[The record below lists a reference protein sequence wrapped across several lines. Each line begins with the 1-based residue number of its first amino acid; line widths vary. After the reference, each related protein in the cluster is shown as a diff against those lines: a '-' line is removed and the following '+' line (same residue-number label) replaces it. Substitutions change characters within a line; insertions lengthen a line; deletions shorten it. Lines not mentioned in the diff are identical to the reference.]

1 MAKHANLSL
10 NKSLGQHFLTDKV
23 VLQKI
28 ADAVKQH
35 CGSLPLVEIG
45 PGAGALTDYLIFR
58 DDYKLIEFDKRWSA
72 HLQQK
77 YPQLHGRI
85 TEGDVLRVDFDKL
98 FDTQFAVVGNFPYNI
113 SSQILFKIL
122 EHKEKVPVMVGMFQ
136 KEVAERVCSKEGSK
150 AFGIL
155 SVLLQ
160 VFYDVEYLF
169 DVPREAFNPPPQVV
183 SGVMMMK
190 VKENYTLPCNEVLF
204 KQVVKTAFNQR
215 RKTLRNS
222 LKSMMNESI
231 KELELFNLRPEQ
243 LSVRAFINLT
253 NIIETAHS

>member
-1 MAKHANLSL
+1 
-10 NKSLGQHFLTDKV
+10 
-23 VLQKI
+23 
-28 ADAVKQH
+28 
-35 CGSLPLVEIG
+35 
-45 PGAGALTDYLIFR
+45 
-58 DDYKLIEFDKRWSA
+58 
-72 HLQQK
+72 
-77 YPQLHGRI
+77 
-85 TEGDVLRVDFDKL
+85 
-98 FDTQFAVVGNFPYNI
+98 
-113 SSQILFKIL
+113 
-122 EHKEKVPVMVGMFQ
+122 MVGMFQ

-169 DVPREAFNPPPQVV
+169 DVPREAFNPPPQVI

-190 VKENYTLPCNEVLF
+190 RKENLVLPCNEVLF

-215 RKTLRNS
+215 RKTMRNS

-231 KELELFNLRPEQ
+231 KELEIFNLRPEQ

-253 NIIETAHS
+253 NIIESGY

>member
-1 MAKHANLSL
+1 LAKHANLNL
-10 NKSLGQHFLTDKV
+10 NKSLGQHFLTDKY
-23 VLQKI
+23 VLQQI
-28 ADAVKQH
+28 ADAVFLH
-35 CGSLPLVEIG
+35 CGTLPLVEIG
-45 PGAGALTDYLIFR
+45 PGAGALTDYLINVK
-58 DDYKLIEFDKRWSA
+58 DYKLIEFDKRWSE

-77 YPQLHGRI
+77 YPQLKGRI
-85 TEGDVLRVDFDKL
+85 TEGDVLRVDFQEI
-98 FDTQFAVVGNFPYNI
+98 FESEFAVVGNFPYNI

-122 EHKEKVPVMVGMFQ
+122 DNKEKVPAMVGMFQ

-169 DVPREAFNPPPQVV
+169 DVPREAFNPPPQVI

-190 VKENYTLPCNEVLF
+190 RKENLVLPCNEVLF

-215 RKTLRNS
+215 RKTMRNS

-231 KELELFNLRPEQ
+231 KELEIFNLRPEQ

-253 NIIETAHS
+253 NIIESGY

>member
-1 MAKHANLSL
+1 MAKHANLNL
-10 NKSLGQHFLTDKV
+10 NKSLGQHFLTDKY
-23 VLQKI
+23 VLKQI
-28 ADAVKQH
+28 ADAVFLH
-35 CGSLPLVEIG
+35 CGNLPLVEIG
-45 PGAGALTDYLIFR
+45 PGAGALTDFLIETEK
-58 DDYKLIEFDKRWSA
+58 YQLIEFDKRWSE

-77 YPQLHGRI
+77 YPQLKGRI
-85 TEGDVLRVDFDKL
+85 TEGDVLRVDFQTL
-98 FDTQFAVVGNFPYNI
+98 FDEEFAVVGNFPYNI

-122 EHKEKVPVMVGMFQ
+122 ENKEKVPAMVGMFQ

-169 DVPREAFNPPPQVV
+169 DVPREAFNPPPKVI

-190 VKENYTLPCNEVLF
+190 RKENLVLPCNEVLF

-215 RKTLRNS
+215 RKTMRNS
-222 LKSMMNESI
+222 LKSMMNEKL
-231 KELELFNLRPEQ
+231 KELEIFDLRPEQ

-253 NIIETAHS
+253 NIIESGY

>member
-1 MAKHANLSL
+1 MAKHANLNL
-10 NKSLGQHFLTDKV
+10 NKSLGQHFLTDKY
-23 VLQKI
+23 VLKQI
-28 ADAVKQH
+28 ADVVFLH
-35 CGSLPLVEIG
+35 CGNLPLVEIG
-45 PGAGALTDYLIFR
+45 PGAGALTDFLIETEK
-58 DDYKLIEFDKRWSA
+58 YQLIEFDKRWSE

-77 YPQLHGRI
+77 YPQLKGRI
-85 TEGDVLRVDFDKL
+85 TEGDVLRVDFQTL
-98 FDTQFAVVGNFPYNI
+98 FDEEFAVVGNFPYNI

-122 EHKEKVPVMVGMFQ
+122 ENKEKVPAMVGMFQ

-169 DVPREAFNPPPQVV
+169 DVPREAFNPPPKVI

-190 VKENYTLPCNEVLF
+190 RKENLVLPCNEVLF

-215 RKTLRNS
+215 RKTMRNS
-222 LKSMMNESI
+222 LKSMMNEKL
-231 KELELFNLRPEQ
+231 KELEIFDLRPEQ

-253 NIIETAHS
+253 NIIESGY